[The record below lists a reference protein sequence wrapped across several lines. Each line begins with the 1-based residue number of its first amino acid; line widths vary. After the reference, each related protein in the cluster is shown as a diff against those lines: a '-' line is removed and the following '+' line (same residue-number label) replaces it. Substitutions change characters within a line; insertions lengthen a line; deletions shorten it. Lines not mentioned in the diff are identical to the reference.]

1 MMRRLTTAFY
11 LHDDVALL
19 AKKLI
24 GTYLVSRL
32 GGVETIVRI
41 TETEAYAGEY
51 DRASHAFGRK
61 RTARTEVMYAAGG
74 KAYVY
79 LCYGMHHLL
88 NVVTNIEGIPHAV
101 LIRAGM
107 PVKGIEIMMNRMG
120 RSKPDV
126 RMTTGPG
133 NLAKALGV
141 NKAHTGLNLTG
152 NKLYI
157 AEIAGETP
165 PLLMVSPRIGVDYA
179 GDAAGWYY
187 RFFEQ
192 GQRYVTPHPLNKIA
206 IALYADDR

>member
-1 MMRRLTTAFY
+1 MRRLKPPFY

-24 GTYLVSRL
+24 GTYLVSKL
-32 GGVETIVRI
+32 EGVETIVRI

-51 DRASHAFGRK
+51 DRASHAFGGK
-61 RTARTEVMYAAGG
+61 RTARTEVMYARGG

-107 PVKGIEIMMNRMG
+107 PVKGVEMMMERMG
-120 RSKPDV
+120 RTKPDI
-126 RMTTGPG
+126 RMTAGPG

-141 NKAHTGLNLTG
+141 NKAHTGLDLTG

-157 AEIAGETP
+157 AEIAGEAA
-165 PLLMVSPRIGVDYA
+165 PLLMASPRIGVGYA
-179 GDAAGWYY
+179 GNAAGWYY
-187 RFFEQ
+187 RFFEE
-192 GQRYVTPHPLNKIA
+192 GQSYVTSHPLNKMA
-206 IALYADDR
+206 IALHAVDR